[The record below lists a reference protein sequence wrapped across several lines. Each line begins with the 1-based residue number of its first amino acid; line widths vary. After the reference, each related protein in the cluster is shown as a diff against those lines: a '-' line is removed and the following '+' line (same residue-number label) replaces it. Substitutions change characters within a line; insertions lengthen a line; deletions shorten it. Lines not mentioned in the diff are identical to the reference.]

1 MERSCRRKWSA
12 EEDKI
17 LRDHWHNG
25 EPIRMWIDRL
35 PGRNE
40 AAAIQRAPKLKLGP
54 RGSGCKAG
62 NSPTWRMIC
71 QVLKSGEALSA
82 LEISKRIG
90 ISRQHVYEELRN
102 HHPAEVHIG
111 DYGAR
116 VNDAGYP
123 PKLWELGPGK
133 DEKRPKPLTQT
144 EINRRR
150 WLDAKQSRPRRDEA
164 AAWLTGGAA

>member
-1 MERSCRRKWSA
+1 
-12 EEDKI
+12 
-17 LRDHWHNG
+17 
-25 EPIRMWIDRL
+25 
-35 PGRNE
+35 
-40 AAAIQRAPKLKLGP
+40 
-54 RGSGCKAG
+54 
-62 NSPTWRMIC
+62 MIC

-164 AAWLTGGAA
+164 AAWLTGVAA